1 MKTDDASSSHEAD
14 RSAGGARYDPRVLAM
29 PFNERT
35 VPGVLARTV
44 ARCPDRPFITF
55 GSKTSTYAEFDRDV
69 NRFARFLESLELG
82 TGRLAI
88 MLPNCLEFVLAWF
101 AASKLGAVY
110 VPINTDYLGEVL
122 CHQLGKAAVT
132 HLLVDARFADR
143 VARVSEALPLLR
155 TVILLNGSEVDAREA
170 IASLPSRL
178 RVVRAETFRS
188 FDCEA
193 LPVSVRH
200 ADPHSILFTS
210 GTTGLSK
217 GVVSSHC
224 HVVSYALDFI
234 EINHYGEDDATFSPM
249 PLFHVL
255 GSWLAVLPAVICGT
269 HVAVAARFSASGYW
283 EDVRRHGATITLG
296 IFSLVPL
303 LALQAARADDAK
315 HQARSFYIGQHDA
328 AFERRFGVRIVNA
341 YGATE
346 TGAVTFTPCGE
357 RAPEGSCG
365 RAHTE
370 KYEVR
375 IVDAFDRE
383 VGPNEIGEIVVRARE
398 PYTLMDGY
406 DNDAPATVEVFRNQW
421 FHTGDNARRDEAGWF
436 YFIDRKKDAIRVRG
450 ENVSSFEIECA
461 VNLHP
466 GVLESAAVAVPS
478 PLGED
483 EVKLFVVRRQGAD
496 LTHEALWDF
505 CALRLPGFWLPRVIE
520 FLDVMPHTPTHKIMK
535 YRLRED
541 LEGGDARSFDI
552 RTRLAAARAG
562 D

>member
-1 MKTDDASSSHEAD
+1 VDAQEAR
-14 RSAGGARYDPRVLAM
+14 RSTGPSGYDPAVQDM
-29 PFNERT
+29 PFAERT

-55 GSKTSTYAEFDRDV
+55 GSQTSTFGEFDRDV
-69 NRFARFLESLELG
+69 NRYARFLESLELG
-82 TGRLAI
+82 RGRLAI

-101 AASKLGAVY
+101 AASKLAAVY
-110 VPINTDYLGEVL
+110 VPINTEYLGEVL
-122 CHQLGKAAVT
+122 RHQLGKAEVT
-132 HLLVDARFADR
+132 HLLVDVRFADR
-143 VARVSEALPLLR
+143 VAQVADALPLLR
-155 TVILLNGSEVDAREA
+155 TVILLGTPDDDDPAA
-170 IASLPSRL
+170 IARLPARL
-178 RVVRAETFRS
+178 RVAQSDDFRG
-188 FDCEA
+188 FAGEA
-193 LPVSVRH
+193 VQAGVRH

-217 GVVSSHC
+217 GVASSHC

-234 EINHYGEDDATFSPM
+234 EINHYGEGDATFSPM

-269 HVAVAARFSASGYW
+269 HVAVAPRFSASGYW
-283 EDVRRHGATITLG
+283 DAVRRHGATVTLG

-303 LALQAARADDAK
+303 LLQQPARADDAD
-315 HQARSFYIGQHDA
+315 HRARAFYIGQHDA
-328 AFERRFGVRIVNA
+328 GFERRFGLRIVNA

-346 TGAVTFTPCGE
+346 TGAVTFTPFGE

-365 RAHTE
+365 RAHAD

-375 IVDAFDRE
+375 IVDEFDRE
-383 VGPNEIGEIVVRARE
+383 VGPGEVGEIVLRARD

-406 DNDAPATVEVFRNQW
+406 DNDAPATVAVFRNQW

-450 ENVSSFEIECA
+450 ENVSSFEIEA
-461 VNLHP
+461 TVALHP
-466 GVLESAAVAVPS
+466 AVLECAAVAVPS

-483 EVKLFVVRRQGAD
+483 EVKLFVVRRPGSELD
-496 LTHEALWDF
+496 HEALWDF
-505 CALRLPGFWLPRVIE
+505 CATRMPGFWLPRVIE
-520 FLDVMPHTPTHKIMK
+520 FLDAMPHTPTHKVMK

-541 LEGGDARSFDI
+541 REGGDARSFDV
-552 RTRLAAARAG
+552 RTRLAATRAG
-562 D
+562 A